1 MNIRQLEYVLAVD
14 KFKNFSRAAENC
26 HVTQAT
32 LSAMIKKLEEELDI
46 VIFDRKSNPVL
57 TTEEGAEILVIAEK
71 IVQHAN
77 QLVDRANSIKGNIEG
92 EIKIGIIP
100 TIAGCLLPKII
111 RPLIEQYPRLKLEFK
126 EITTDDMIH
135 QLKIG
140 QLDAGIAATPMSD
153 KDIEEN
159 ILYYEALMVYGDK
172 DQDKRFMMP
181 EEIKEHKIWML
192 EEGHC
197 LREQFIKLCSLRK
210 KDVLPENLKFQANSF
225 ETLLNLVDEF
235 GGLTLIPELYF
246 NLMPEDRKEKVT
258 FFNQPIPV
266 REVSMIYFRPYAKI
280 RTIEAISTLI
290 TEQIKGTLLADT
302 YKNSELSIAAV

>member
-100 TIAGCLLPKII
+100 TIASCLLPKII

-135 QLKIG
+135 QLKTG

>member
-46 VIFDRKSNPVL
+46 VIFDRITNPVL

-135 QLKIG
+135 QLKTG

-290 TEQIKGTLLADT
+290 TKQIKGTLLADT

>member
-46 VIFDRKSNPVL
+46 VIFDRITNPVL

-135 QLKIG
+135 QLKTG

>member
-135 QLKIG
+135 QLKTG
-140 QLDAGIAATPMSD
+140 QLDAGIAATPISD
-153 KDIEEN
+153 KDIKEN

>member
-135 QLKIG
+135 QLKTG

-290 TEQIKGTLLADT
+290 TKQIKGTLLADT

>member
-14 KFKNFSRAAENC
+14 KFRNFSRAAEYC

-32 LSAMIKKLEEELDI
+32 LSAMIKKLEDQLDI
-46 VIFDRKSNPVL
+46 VIFDRKSNPIL
-57 TTEEGAEILVIAEK
+57 TTEEGKEILEEAEK
-71 IVQHAN
+71 IIQHAN
-77 QLVDRANSIKGNIEG
+77 LLVDRATSMKGKVEG

-111 RPLIEQYPRLKLEFK
+111 RPLMEEFPRLKLEFK
-126 EITTDDMIH
+126 EITTENILH
-135 QLKIG
+135 QLKTG
-140 QLDAGIAATPMSD
+140 QLDAGIVATPLSD

-159 ILYYEALMVYGDK
+159 ILFYEALMVYGDR

-181 EEIKEHKIWML
+181 DEIKEHKIWML

-210 KDVLPENLKFQANSF
+210 KDILPENLKFQANSF

-246 NLMPEDRKEKVT
+246 NLISEEKKKKVT

-266 REVSMIYFRPYAKI
+266 REVSMVYFRPYART
-280 RTIEAISTLI
+280 RTINAISSLI
-290 TEQIKGTLLADT
+290 TRQIKGTLLADT
-302 YKNSELSIAAV
+302 YKNSELAIAAI

>member
-135 QLKIG
+135 QLKTG